1 MQDRGRFDSYPLR
14 QFIFDFR
21 FLIFDWPQMLADRIE
36 HQTSG
41 KEVETCRVSKF
52 AS

>member
-1 MQDRGRFDSYPLR
+1 
-14 QFIFDFR
+14 
-21 FLIFDWPQMLADRIE
+21 MLADRIE